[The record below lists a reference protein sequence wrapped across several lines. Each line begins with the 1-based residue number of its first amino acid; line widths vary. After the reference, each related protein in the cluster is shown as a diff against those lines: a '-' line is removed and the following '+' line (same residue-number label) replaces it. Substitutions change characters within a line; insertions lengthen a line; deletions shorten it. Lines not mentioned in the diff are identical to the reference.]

1 MRVNAVIVAA
11 GKGERMAT
19 LLPKPFLP
27 VAGVPLLIH
36 TLRSL
41 ARSALITKMIVV
53 VAPEREVFCRDLLD
67 SYGPFDM
74 PLRLVQGGLERQDSV
89 RLGLAALDPDCEIVV
104 IHDAARPLVT
114 AEIIDR
120 SVTAAAE
127 TGGALVAVPARDTLK
142 RVGRDGV
149 VVETVPRQELWLAQT
164 PQTFQ
169 VPLIREAH
177 ARALTEGVL
186 ATDDAALVER
196 MGGKVQVVLGD
207 ARNFKITTPED
218 LRLAEVLLQQ
228 GLEE

>member
-41 ARSALITKMIVV
+41 ARSALITRMIVV
-53 VAPEREVFCRDLLD
+53 VAPERAAFCRDLLD
-67 SYGPFDM
+67 SYGPFGT
-74 PLRLVQGGLERQDSV
+74 PLRLVQGGPERQDSV

-104 IHDAARPLVT
+104 IHDAARPLIT

-196 MGGKVQVVLGD
+196 LGGKIQVVLGN

>member
-41 ARSALITKMIVV
+41 ARSALITRMIVV
-53 VAPEREVFCRDLLD
+53 VAPEREAFCRDLLD
-67 SYGPFDM
+67 SYGPFGM
-74 PLRLVQGGLERQDSV
+74 PLRLVQGGPERQDSV

-104 IHDAARPLVT
+104 IHDAARPLIT

-196 MGGKVQVVLGD
+196 LGGKIQVVLGN

>member
-41 ARSALITKMIVV
+41 ARSALITRMIVV
-53 VAPEREVFCRDLLD
+53 VAPEREAFCRDLLD
-67 SYGPFDM
+67 SYGPFGM
-74 PLRLVQGGLERQDSV
+74 PLRLVRGGPERQDSV

-104 IHDAARPLVT
+104 IHDAARPLIT

-149 VVETVPRQELWLAQT
+149 VVETVSRQELWLAQT